1 MSKMQTLSAKSICKG
16 PNPNKVV
23 IQDNGPEKKT
33 TPGAPTPKTEITAP
47 PPSEGFKIKD
57 EVEMLRA
64 GFKNKHGEAVKTQ
77 GQTMN
82 LEL

>member
-1 MSKMQTLSAKSICKG
+1 MSQMQTLNSKSIRKG

-23 IQDNGPEKKT
+23 IQDNGHEKKT
-33 TPGAPTPKTEITAP
+33 APAAPTPKTEVTAP
-47 PPSEGFKIKD
+47 PPTEGFKIKD

-64 GFKNKHGEAVKTQ
+64 GFKNKHGEAVKSQ

-82 LEL
+82 IEL

>member
-1 MSKMQTLSAKSICKG
+1 MAPKKDA
-16 PNPNKVV
+16 NPNKVV
-23 IQDNGPEKKT
+23 IKDSGHEKKA
-33 TPGAPTPKTEITAP
+33 TPAAPTPKAEVTAP
-47 PPSEGFKIKD
+47 PPAGGFKLMD

-82 LEL
+82 IEL